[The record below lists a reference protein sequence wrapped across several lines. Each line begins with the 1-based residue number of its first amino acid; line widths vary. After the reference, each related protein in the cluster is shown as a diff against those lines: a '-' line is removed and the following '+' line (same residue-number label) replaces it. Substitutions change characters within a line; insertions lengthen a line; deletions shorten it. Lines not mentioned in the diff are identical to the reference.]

1 VRPDEYGVTIMLNRI
16 AIFVACLLAL
26 LLVLAAAEKPPA
38 QFQTVG
44 KFSGGTAA
52 ENIALTSVRFGGHSD
67 FTRMVLDFS
76 TRLDNGNLVDA
87 NAHPV
92 YSVEY
97 REYPYRL
104 VLKLQ
109 DVWFPP
115 DIEVAAK
122 PALPFSVVA
131 REDGTIKEMQVFLR
145 GPAAFKVIE
154 IDDPAKLSIDVKP
167 LKTAVPDV
175 YTVQLTGSYSATEA
189 FALVEQSTFPAGYE
203 PSVLVL
209 GDLVVVEQVILDP
222 ANASKLDAALRD
234 MGYASVINERRG
246 NELPQQ

>member
-1 VRPDEYGVTIMLNRI
+1 MLNRI

-38 QFQTVG
+38 EFLTVG
-44 KFSGGTAA
+44 RFDGGTATD
-52 ENIALTSVRFGGHSD
+52 NVALTAVRFGGHAD
-67 FTRMVLDFS
+67 YTRMVLDFA
-76 TRLDNGNLVDA
+76 TRQDNGTYVDA
-87 NAHPV
+87 NTHPV

-97 REYPYRL
+97 REFPYRL
-104 VLKLQ
+104 VIKLQ
-109 DVWFPP
+109 DVLFKP
-115 DIEVAAK
+115 DLEVAAK

-131 REDGTIKEMQVFLR
+131 REDGTIKEMQVFLE

-167 LKTAVPDV
+167 LNATVPTI
-175 YTVQLTGSYSATEA
+175 YTVQLTGNYTATEA
-189 FALVEQSTFPAGYE
+189 FSLVERSSFPAGYD
-203 PSVLVL
+203 PAVLVL

-222 ANASKLDAALRD
+222 QTASMLDAALRE

-246 NELPQQ
+246 NELPQR